1 MNQTKL
7 KTAQKWLLSAFA
19 LSTWKKVDAYISTIS
34 RWAKIPNIE
43 FDRAKS
49 ALQDPLGHWTWEY
62 SFKKFLGTQFE
73 ALFLSQP
80 IGMVHKIFL
89 LNQWK
94 IKSDIWANAPDDG
107 VQEYVFGIN
116 FRSYNSEK
124 VKTTNLMSFS
134 IFLVFLKFCNF
145 QLNLWYLY
153 LLKGTIVEADFYTV
167 STTRWALQYRI
178 TFGRFEGLMC
188 FRGRNP
194 ME

>member
-1 MNQTKL
+1 MNRTKI
-7 KTAQKWLLSAFA
+7 KTAQKWLISPAVLSG
-19 LSTWKKVDAYISTIS
+19 WKKVDTYISTIS

-49 ALQDPLGHWTWEY
+49 ALQDPIGHWTWEY

-94 IKSDIWANAPDDG
+94 IKSDIWADAPDDG
-107 VQEYVFGIN
+107 IQEYVFGIN

-124 VKTTNLMSFS
+124 GWTIKFS
-134 IFLVFLKFCNF
+134 KFLIFMNYDNF
-145 QLNLWYLY
+145 HVNLWDLY
-153 LLKGTIVEADFYTV
+153 LPKGTILKADFFTV
-167 STTRWALQYRI
+167 DITHWAL
-178 TFGRFEGLMC
+178 
-188 FRGRNP
+188 
-194 ME
+194 